1 MNYEHQVSIGMLVCR
16 GDGHAI
22 GKVERVEADAF
33 WIRETRLPI
42 STIARLT
49 AERVFLDASAGR
61 YLSYR

>member
-1 MNYEHQVSIGMLVCR
+1 MNNEQQVRIGMVVCR

-22 GKVERVEADAF
+22 GKVERVEEGAF
-33 WIRETRLPI
+33 WIRATRLPL

>member
-1 MNYEHQVSIGMLVCR
+1 MQNDHRVSIGMLVCR

-22 GKVERVEADAF
+22 GKVERVEAGAF
-33 WIRETRLPI
+33 WIRGTRLPL

-49 AERVFLDASAGR
+49 AACVFLDASAGR